1 KVISRSAFNLQTMLD
16 TLVESAT
23 RVCEAYD
30 SVIWLRQGQRLH
42 MRAHHGPIPAPD
54 DLSSLP
60 IGRNWVTGRSIV
72 DRVPVH
78 VHDLTAA
85 AQEFPDGSKM
95 AVRLGHRT
103 TLAVPL
109 IRERE
114 AIGAIL
120 IRRREVKPFT
130 DKQIE
135 LVQTFADQGV
145 IAIENTRLLNEL

>member
-1 KVISRSAFNLQTMLD
+1 MARSLRPTIYPACQ
-16 TLVESAT
+16 SA
-23 RVCEAYD
+23 A
-30 SVIWLRQGQRLH
+30 
-42 MRAHHGPIPAPD
+42 
-54 DLSSLP
+54 
-60 IGRNWVTGRSIV
+60 IGSQDAQSSIV
-72 DRVPVH
+72 YRVH

-95 AVRLGHRT
+95 AVRLGHRP

-120 IRRREVKPFT
+120 IRRTEVKPFT

-145 IAIENTRLLNEL
+145 IAIENTRLLNELRESLQQQTATADVLKIISR